1 MMKQRTK
8 NIIDTIIAV
17 VIAAIFLFPMY
28 WIIISSLKSDTEI
41 FCAGADMVSKGDP
54 LGELHRP
61 VPE

>member
-41 FCAGADMVSKGDP
+41 LRRCRHGFQGRSIG
-54 LGELHRP
+54 RIT
-61 VPE
+61 